1 MRLSERMGSWSVR
14 HRLPAVG
21 GWVAFLQQVGAGLAA
36 AVLIDATIV
45 RRVLLASVMT
55 PAGDANWYLPGVR
68 GRRAGRTGLAPDP
81 RRA

>member
-45 RRVLLASVMT
+45 RGVLLPSVMT

-68 GRRAGRTGLAPDP
+68 GRRAERTGLAPDP